1 MMGWG
6 VQDREERARRR
17 RRRRRRVWKS
27 FRIEKTL
34 ARVGQPFFSFF
45 LSFYSSGSAYQLSF
59 YKNEKRKTLQQAY
72 EGLRTADR
80 LVEQYALVPA
90 KVKDVYAVYILH
102 GVGGGEAR
110 SSKNPT
116 STSSSAVLPPSLFS
130 PSDSSPSSS
139 ADPPPPR
146 SALVFCATTQG
157 CASLARLLAHLSVPA
172 AALHSALP
180 QRERL
185 AALDAF
191 RGGRVPLL
199 LATDVASRGL
209 DIPTV
214 DLVLNYDVPADPA
227 DYVHRV
233 GRTAR
238 AGRAGRGLTLV
249 TQHDIARLQRVE
261 AALGGAARR
270 RDGAD
275 DDEEGG
281 GPRQLADAAL
291 EERDVLKWITRVY
304 SARKAAALEAADEA
318 ARGDARGMARGG
330 GGGGGEKKRR
340 RHE

>member
-1 MMGWG
+1 MRNCSLSTLLTTTSGK
-6 VQDREERARRR
+6 RRNS
-17 RRRRRRVWKS
+17 KQL
-27 FRIEKTL
+27 IKT
-34 ARVGQPFFSFF
+34 
-45 LSFYSSGSAYQLSF
+45 
-59 YKNEKRKTLQQAY
+59 KQAY

-102 GVGGGEAR
+102 GVGGGGGSEGAK
-110 SSKNPT
+110 ST
-116 STSSSAVLPPSLFS
+116 TSSVILPPSLFS
-130 PSDSSPSSS
+130 SSSSASSSPSS
-139 ADPPPPR
+139 AATLPPPPR

-157 CASLARLLAHLSVPA
+157 CAHLARLLAHLGVPA

-185 AALDAF
+185 AALAAF

-209 DIPTV
+209 DVPTV

-238 AGRAGRGLTLV
+238 AGRAGMSLTLV
-249 TQHDIARLQRVE
+249 TQHDVSRLQRVE
-261 AALGGAARR
+261 AALGER
-270 RDGAD
+270 
-275 DDEEGG
+275 EGG
-281 GPRQLADAAL
+281 DGEDGGDGTSPSHRPRQLADAAL
-291 EERDVLKWITRVY
+291 EERDVLRWITRVY

-318 ARGDARGMARGG
+318 ARGDARGKARGG
-330 GGGGGEKKRR
+330 GGERKSEKRR
-340 RHE
+340 RQE

>member
-1 MMGWG
+1 M
-6 VQDREERARRR
+6 V
-17 RRRRRRVWKS
+17 
-27 FRIEKTL
+27 
-34 ARVGQPFFSFF
+34 SFF
-45 LSFYSSGSAYQLSF
+45 H
-59 YKNEKRKTLQQAY
+59 KTPTLQQAY

-80 LVEQYALVPA
+80 LTEQYALVPA
-90 KVKDVYAVYILH
+90 KVKDVYAVYVLH
-102 GVGGGEAR
+102 GVGGGEGK
-110 SSKNPT
+110 ST
-116 STSSSAVLPPSLFS
+116 STSSAILPPSLFS
-130 PSDSSPSSS
+130 SPSSNS
-139 ADPPPPR
+139 SSTSTIPGTPR

-157 CASLARLLAHLSVPA
+157 CASLARLLAQLSIPA
-172 AALHSALP
+172 ASLHSGLP

-238 AGRAGRGLTLV
+238 AGKAGMSLTLV
-249 TQHDIARLQRVE
+249 TQHDVSRLQRVE
-261 AALGGAARR
+261 AALGEN
-270 RDGAD
+270 D
-275 DDEEGG
+275 DDDDTSSTQQQ
-281 GPRQLADAAL
+281 PRQLADAAL
-291 EERDVLKWITRVY
+291 EERDVLRWITRVY

-318 ARGDARGMARGG
+318 ARGDARGKARGG
-330 GGGGGEKKRR
+330 GEKNKR

>member
-1 MMGWG
+1 MC
-6 VQDREERARRR
+6 
-17 RRRRRRVWKS
+17 
-27 FRIEKTL
+27 
-34 ARVGQPFFSFF
+34 FSLFNLDH
-45 LSFYSSGSAYQLSF
+45 LSNSYQLTR
-59 YKNEKRKTLQQAY
+59 NETLQKPKQAY

-80 LVEQYALVPA
+80 LSEQYALVPA

-102 GVGGGEAR
+102 GVGGGGEAK
-110 SSKNPT
+110 SN
-116 STSSSAVLPPSLFS
+116 STSSSSAILPPSLFS
-130 PSDSSPSSS
+130 PPDSSSTTSS
-139 ADPPPPR
+139 PPPPR

-157 CASLARLLAHLSVPA
+157 CASFARLLAHLGVPA

-238 AGRAGRGLTLV
+238 AGRAGRALTLV
-249 TQHDIARLQRVE
+249 TQHDVARLQRVE
-261 AALGGAARR
+261 AALGEKESE
-270 RDGAD
+270 DK
-275 DDEEGG
+275 EESEAGNEKK

-330 GGGGGEKKRR
+330 GGGGGGKEKKKRR
-340 RHE
+340 RQHE